1 MAEEYVLNSKR
12 DTIPQW
18 LVQLNSII
26 YSVAFAV
33 SCPIA
38 SLLAEV
44 VVGRYKFISYILRAQ
59 WLLFL
64 SGTVGAVC
72 YYYLITPNTT
82 SYLLGHYLIA
92 IPAIVIKGAY
102 SAVVISLGL
111 DQIACGSNGNI
122 SSFIVWFLWSA
133 FSAYSTADI
142 LVPVFYYCTNF
153 KESEA
158 ILILSLLPVLLLS
171 VGLILDFYFHHKLV
185 KEPVTVNPVS
195 LIFKVLKYAAKHKNP
210 VQRSAFTY
218 CENEQPSRLDYGKSK
233 YGGPFTTEQVED
245 VKTFWRVLLVMVTI
259 SMLNGPQESIYV
271 SYPILKSQFHSQ
283 DSSNCITNVLKGVFT
298 LSTFTMYALPL
309 YELLIYPCLR
319 NRGPSILQTA
329 GIGAAAVVASSLYG
343 ILTEAT
349 REMTTTG
356 TLQCMFSYNSCKSSI
371 PFYVVVPLS
380 FILGVVVVILYQVR
394 ITLVCAQAP
403 YNMRSFL
410 IGLSLTLQ
418 TIFRAL
424 GVLVLHDSWRYK
436 WFGIPQTG
444 ICGIWFYL
452 TNLLVALAISL
463 LLTFVIRWYKARERD
478 DIMIS
483 QMMVEEIYYKYRD
496 HNRDT

>member
-1 MAEEYVLNSKR
+1 MAVNVIAEDSVTQVTESVTDIQERSSSRSTRHVGRAKTKWQFRSFGSSKILILLAWTYIMNCSQHIRENMAEEYVLNSKR

-171 VGLILDFYFHHKLV
+171 VGLILDFCFHHKLV

-195 LIFKVLKYAAKHKNP
+195 LIFKVLKYATKHKNP

-218 CENEQPSRLDYGKSK
+218 CENEQPTRLDYGKSK

-245 VKTFWRVLLVMVTI
+245 VKTFWRVLLAMVTI

-283 DSSNCITNVLKGVFT
+283 DSSNCITNVLTGVFT

-319 NRGPSILQTA
+319 NRGPEVPA
-329 GIGAAAVVASSLYG
+329 
-343 ILTEAT
+343 
-349 REMTTTG
+349 
-356 TLQCMFSYNSCKSSI
+356 SCK
-371 PFYVVVPLS
+371 L
-380 FILGVVVVILYQVR
+380 LELE
-394 ITLVCAQAP
+394 
-403 YNMRSFL
+403 
-410 IGLSLTLQ
+410 LQ
-418 TIFRAL
+418 
-424 GVLVLHDSWRYK
+424 
-436 WFGIPQTG
+436 Q
-444 ICGIWFYL
+444 
-452 TNLLVALAISL
+452 L
-463 LLTFVIRWYKARERD
+463 LLRHCMEY
-478 DIMIS
+478 
-483 QMMVEEIYYKYRD
+483 
-496 HNRDT
+496 

>member
-1 MAEEYVLNSKR
+1 MAVNVIAEDSVTQVTESVTDIQERSSSRSTRHVGRAKTKWPFRSFGSSKILILLAWTYIMNCSQHIRENMAEEYVLNSKR

-142 LVPVFYYCTNF
+142 LVPIFYYCTNF

-171 VGLILDFYFHHKLV
+171 VGLILDFCFHHKLV

-195 LIFKVLKYAAKHKNP
+195 LIFKVLKYATKHKNP

-218 CENEQPSRLDYGKSK
+218 CENEQPTRLDYGKSK

-319 NRGPSILQTA
+319 NRGPEVPA
-329 GIGAAAVVASSLYG
+329 
-343 ILTEAT
+343 
-349 REMTTTG
+349 
-356 TLQCMFSYNSCKSSI
+356 SCK
-371 PFYVVVPLS
+371 L
-380 FILGVVVVILYQVR
+380 LELE
-394 ITLVCAQAP
+394 
-403 YNMRSFL
+403 
-410 IGLSLTLQ
+410 LQ
-418 TIFRAL
+418 
-424 GVLVLHDSWRYK
+424 
-436 WFGIPQTG
+436 Q
-444 ICGIWFYL
+444 
-452 TNLLVALAISL
+452 L
-463 LLTFVIRWYKARERD
+463 LLRHCMEY
-478 DIMIS
+478 
-483 QMMVEEIYYKYRD
+483 
-496 HNRDT
+496 